1 MATQKE
7 DFKCPNCKK
16 KNRIKI
22 KREVTSK
29 DIDKIIDRSL
39 FKVKCLACGET
50 VTVDYPI
57 KVVDKDFVIYYT
69 PCSSAEIEDEFH
81 EYMRVCD
88 TFDDFKEKLLIM
100 QDSLNDVIIELTK
113 DYLVST
119 LDEKIKKEIRDI
131 RYDGNNAEH
140 LIFYLIGANQS
151 VGCNKEIY
159 QKLLKKFKIKKI
171 QKCVNIDHQTYRKYL
186 KKRLLK

>member
-22 KREVTSK
+22 KSEVTSAE
-29 DIDKIIDRSL
+29 IDKIIDRSL

-50 VTVDYPI
+50 ITVDYPI
-57 KVVDKDFVIYYT
+57 KISGDNYVIYYT
-69 PCSSAEIEDEFH
+69 PCSSDEIEDEYH

-100 QDSLNDVIIELTK
+100 KDSLNDIIIELIK
-113 DYLVST
+113 DYLIIE
-119 LDEKIKKEIRDI
+119 LDEEIKKDIKDI
-131 RYDGNNAEH
+131 RYDGQNEEH
-140 LIFYLIGANQS
+140 LIFYLIGAEKS
-151 VGCNKEIY
+151 AGCSKQIY
-159 QKLLKKFKIKKI
+159 ANLLKKCKLKKIKK
-171 QKCVNIDHQTYRKYL
+171 CVNVDHQTYEKYL
-186 KKRLLK
+186 KKRFWK